1 MVRFLQRLL
10 VQDRSGATMVEM
22 GFLAA
27 LIAVAMIA
35 SLHAFSNSLNNT
47 FNVST
52 KSLLINP

>member
-1 MVRFLQRLL
+1 MRFLQRLL